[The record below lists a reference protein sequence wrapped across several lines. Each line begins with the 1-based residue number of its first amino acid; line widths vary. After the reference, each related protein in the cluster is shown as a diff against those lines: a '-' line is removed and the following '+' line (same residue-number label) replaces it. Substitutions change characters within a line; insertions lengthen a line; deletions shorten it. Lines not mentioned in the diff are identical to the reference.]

1 MEEGLEAG
9 AEVVEPRLPVGR
21 AHEAVLGAAAVAG
34 EAHVAL
40 EAVLRQLV
48 ELVPTELPLFLRLDL
63 RVLLGFL
70 LINIPCLPVV
80 VAVSRGAT
88 RVRQHLYPSPDR
100 RYHMVTGTLEA
111 GPYAKLGPSRKAV
124 RDD

>member
-70 LINIPCLPVV
+70 LAALRHLFAGVV
-80 VAVSRGAT
+80 RLSLIHISEPTRLGMISYAV
-88 RVRQHLYPSPDR
+88 
-100 RYHMVTGTLEA
+100 
-111 GPYAKLGPSRKAV
+111 
-124 RDD
+124 